1 MKYNLLIISI
11 LLLISCSSKKQQS
24 GIPVIDVTK
33 TYPEKEIVLQDIA
46 DVEYIPL
53 ETRDDVLLSRTGKV
67 IYSSKDLIIARNLK
81 EGDVF
86 VFNGKGKIISSFNH
100 TGQGAMEYI
109 KLNSVMYNPLTKE
122 IFIYTRDNPGN
133 KIMVY
138 NLHGNFQR
146 EVHINTKV
154 TLRKLHNFNKELI
167 IAYET
172 PNIAD
177 DANAKLE
184 NMHKEVKV
192 SNIKP
197 MFLIS
202 KKTGAVDTIKGFS
215 VPDRRQDK
223 LWNFKGGIL
232 RGVVLFSTNN
242 ITQTADGFI
251 LDNFF
256 CDTIYQINKNQEL
269 KPVLARY
276 PAYRTM
282 KEKPLVIDVNAGN
295 NRLLFF
301 EIQEYTSAKGKRK
314 PSKICFNRINNQIVE
329 YSLKNKDILSK
340 ETKVVPYTHLRNADD
355 LIELLE
361 AGKLTGKL
369 KAVAEKL
376 KEDDNP
382 VLVKVTLK

>member
-1 MKYNLLIISI
+1 MRYDLFIISV
-11 LLLISCSSKKQQS
+11 LLLISCSGEEKQ
-24 GIPVIDVTK
+24 GTIPTIDLTK
-33 TYPEKEIVLQDIA
+33 TYPKKEIVLQNIA
-46 DVEYIPL
+46 EVEYIPL
-53 ETRDDVLLSRTGKV
+53 ETRDDVLLSRTGRV
-67 IYSSKDLIIARNLK
+67 IYSSKDLIVARNLK

-86 VFNGKGKIISSFNH
+86 VFNGKGKVISSFNH
-100 TGQGAMEYI
+100 KGQGVMEYI
-109 KLNSVMYNPLTKE
+109 KLNRVMYNSPTNE
-122 IFIYTRDNPGN
+122 IFVYTRDKPGY

-138 NLHGNFQR
+138 NLQGQFQR
-146 EVHINTKV
+146 EVHIKTKV
-154 TLRKLHNFNKELI
+154 SLRKLHSFNKELI

-184 NMHKEVKV
+184 NMHKEGKV

-215 VPDRRQDK
+215 IPDRRQDK
-223 LWNFKGGIL
+223 LWNFKGGVL

-276 PAYRTM
+276 PAYKTM
-282 KEKPLVIDVNAGN
+282 KEKPLVIDVNAGS

-301 EIQEYTSAKGKRK
+301 EIQEYTNAKGKIK
-314 PSKICFNRINNQIVE
+314 PSKICFDRINNQIVE

-340 ETKVVPYTHLRNADD
+340 EAKVVPYTRLCNADD

-361 AGKLTGKL
+361 NGKL
-369 KAVAEKL
+369 KGKLKIIAENL

-382 VLVKVTLK
+382 VLIKVTFK